1 MTMITSIPL
10 DIRCPSHHR
19 ILNDTLDQASRRMI
33 VQHGDLQCLRHFP
46 LRVFS
51 VWPGFVSNIVTEP
64 LLLIISRDATVDL
77 MMDYVE
83 STWKC
88 RRHRSL

>member
-19 ILNDTLDQASRRMI
+19 ILNDTLDQASRRII

-46 LRVFS
+46 LRVFQIKTC
-51 VWPGFVSNIVTEP
+51 VSPHCRT
-64 LLLIISRDATVDL
+64 
-77 MMDYVE
+77 DYNVHQ
-83 STWKC
+83 SGLTC
-88 RRHRSL
+88 SYCVRLFLVFGGNFMA